1 MNIKERLIDIKAGI
15 DNVITELE
23 TFENDKTS
31 DNFLSLTL
39 MFDKIF
45 NERIKENLRTDVYF
59 LEFEI
64 EED

>member
-1 MNIKERLIDIKAGI
+1 MYIKERLNDIKAGI

-45 NERIKENLRTDVYF
+45 DKRVKENLRTDIYF